1 MKRIISVLCIFA
13 IVLGLFSPFTIKA
26 SAATNTNKTFEELY
40 AEAKKHLGKPY
51 SQDQDKRRG
60 PNYFDCSGYTQ
71 YVYEKVTGVRIPNT
85 SAPQY
90 SAADKVK
97 NGNQKPG
104 DLVYFKGH
112 VGIYIGNGKMINAQN
127 DGVKIDNINSSYWQ
141 SIFVGYGR
149 FFNFSE
155 KKGSKSAYAVS
166 DLNLR
171 SSNNWDS
178 SVAGKVP
185 QGAKVSI
192 DLDSDKNGWC
202 MVTYNNTKGYMLNTT
217 NYFSDTPVIKTY
229 YAKDNINLR
238 TKATWDSDVAQ
249 KVQKGEKVT
258 VNLKTN
264 VNGWYQV
271 TYGGKTGYMI
281 LNNNYLV
288 ENPLNMETYYAVGT
302 LNLRS
307 AANWDSSISLVV
319 PEGRAVKV
327 EMDTN
332 SGPWYKVTYQN
343 QTGYIPLTDDYL
355 SKTTVLKTYYAKD
368 NLNLRTKATWDS
380 DVAQKVQKG
389 EKVTVNLKT
398 SVNGWY
404 QVTYG
409 GKKGYMILN
418 DNYLVEKALNMKTY
432 YAVSSLNLRS
442 EAKWDSSISQVV
454 PEGRAVKVEMD
465 TNVGN
470 WFKVTYDNKT
480 GYMPL
485 NDLYLSETAVLKTYY
500 AKDNLNLRSEAKW
513 DSEVTQKV
521 EKGEKV
527 TVNSKTSI
535 DGWYEVTYGG
545 KKGYMILNNNYLVAE
560 PLDLKTYYAVN
571 TLNLRSESKWDSSIS
586 QVVPEGAKVKVEM
599 NTSDGNWYKVT
610 YQNKTGYMPLNDLYL
625 SETAV
630 LKTYYAKDN
639 LNLRSEA
646 KWDSEISQVVEK
658 GEKVT
663 INSKT
668 SINGWYE
675 VTYGGKKGYM
685 ILSDNYLV
693 EKPLNLKTYYAVG
706 DLNLRG
712 ESKWDSD
719 IVQVIPAGTPV
730 KVEMDTNDG
739 IWYKV
744 TYQSKTGYMPL
755 TDDYLTLTA
764 K

>member
-13 IVLGLFSPFTIKA
+13 IVLGLFTPFTIKA

-51 SQDQDKRRG
+51 KWGTRG
-60 PNYFDCSGYTQ
+60 PNTFDCSGYTQ
-71 YVYEKVTGVRIPNT
+71 YVYKAVTGVTIPNT
-85 SAPQY
+85 STTQY
-90 SAADKVK
+90 AAADKVK
-97 NGNQKPG
+97 NGDQKPG
-104 DLVYFKGH
+104 DLVYFTGQNH
-112 VGIYIGNGKMINAQN
+112 VGIYIGNGQMINAQDN
-127 DGVKIDNINSSYWQ
+127 GVTIDNLSATYWKQ
-141 SIFVGYGR
+141 RFVGYAR
-149 FFNFSE
+149 PFNFSE
-155 KKGSKSAYAVS
+155 KKGSKTAYAVS

-307 AANWDSSISLVV
+307 AANWDSSISL
-319 PEGRAVKV
+319 
-327 EMDTN
+327 
-332 SGPWYKVTYQN
+332 
-343 QTGYIPLTDDYL
+343 
-355 SKTTVLKTYYAKD
+355 
-368 NLNLRTKATWDS
+368 
-380 DVAQKVQKG
+380 
-389 EKVTVNLKT
+389 
-398 SVNGWY
+398 
-404 QVTYG
+404 
-409 GKKGYMILN
+409 
-418 DNYLVEKALNMKTY
+418 
-432 YAVSSLNLRS
+432 
-442 EAKWDSSISQVV
+442 VV

>member
-51 SQDQDKRRG
+51 TWGATG
-60 PNYFDCSGYTQ
+60 PNTFDCSGYTQ
-71 YVYEKVTGVRIPNT
+71 YVYKAVTGVTIARNST
-85 SAPQY
+85 SQY
-90 SAADKVK
+90 SNADKVK
-97 NGNQKPG
+97 NGDQKPG
-104 DLVYFKGH
+104 DLVYFTGQNH
-112 VGIYIGNGKMINAQN
+112 VGIYIGNGQMINAQDN
-127 DGVKIDNINSSYWQ
+127 GVTIDNLSATYWKQ
-141 SIFVGYGR
+141 RFVGYAR
-149 FFNFSE
+149 PFNFSE

-409 GKKGYMILN
+409 G
-418 DNYLVEKALNMKTY
+418 
-432 YAVSSLNLRS
+432 
-442 EAKWDSSISQVV
+442 
-454 PEGRAVKVEMD
+454 
-465 TNVGN
+465 
-470 WFKVTYDNKT
+470 
-480 GYMPL
+480 
-485 NDLYLSETAVLKTYY
+485 
-500 AKDNLNLRSEAKW
+500 
-513 DSEVTQKV
+513 
-521 EKGEKV
+521 
-527 TVNSKTSI
+527 
-535 DGWYEVTYGG
+535 
-545 KKGYMILNNNYLVAE
+545 
-560 PLDLKTYYAVN
+560 
-571 TLNLRSESKWDSSIS
+571 
-586 QVVPEGAKVKVEM
+586 
-599 NTSDGNWYKVT
+599 
-610 YQNKTGYMPLNDLYL
+610 
-625 SETAV
+625 
-630 LKTYYAKDN
+630 
-639 LNLRSEA
+639 
-646 KWDSEISQVVEK
+646 
-658 GEKVT
+658 
-663 INSKT
+663 
-668 SINGWYE
+668 
-675 VTYGGKKGYM
+675 
-685 ILSDNYLV
+685 
-693 EKPLNLKTYYAVG
+693 
-706 DLNLRG
+706 
-712 ESKWDSD
+712 
-719 IVQVIPAGTPV
+719 
-730 KVEMDTNDG
+730 
-739 IWYKV
+739 
-744 TYQSKTGYMPL
+744 
-755 TDDYLTLTA
+755 
-764 K
+764 